1 MDTSELIGYV
11 STTYP
16 KTLAKNGIYVKRII
30 INNAQGRTVQLIA
43 LANNT
48 RILSKFEA
56 GEAFL
61 CIERVY
67 SNPAKPN
74 SLYNGGNVRFELV
87 VNEKCNINILGTF
100 DEKLAEGV
108 STTVD
113 FDTITNVI
121 GPIKIGGYIK
131 SSFRELKM
139 KNRNLGMGSIT
150 NGMKKM
156 EIHINRFNSENDESM
171 YQKGQ
176 YVQVTGNLQRRESA
190 PPYIRVETV
199 SDIQLDETKNK
210 ESLRFSL
217 AGY

>member
-1 MDTSELIGYV
+1 MKKFTDSSSLTDNATIDSTEMYDSSAELIGYV

-43 LANNT
+43 WANNT

-74 SLYNGGNVRFELV
+74 SLYDGGNVRFGLV

-100 DEKLAEGV
+100 DEKLAEEV
-108 STTVD
+108 SATVD

-121 GPIKIGGYIK
+121 GPI
-131 SSFRELKM
+131 S
-139 KNRNLGMGSIT
+139 
-150 NGMKKM
+150 
-156 EIHINRFNSENDESM
+156 
-171 YQKGQ
+171 Q
-176 YVQVTGNLQRRESA
+176 YVQVTSSLQQRENA

-210 ESLRFSL
+210 ESLCFLL
-217 AGY
+217 AGYQYVE